1 MKNSGTRRRARTPPP
16 APKHLSAEARRW
28 WAALQEENDIA
39 DQAGLL
45 LLQSALEAFDR
56 MKAAQQAIKKDGL
69 TFADRFGQLR
79 INPATT
85 VERDSRAA
93 MLAALRALNLDLEP
107 PPSGAHQ

>member
-1 MKNSGTRRRARTPPP
+1 VTRRRVKAAPP

-28 WAALQEENDIA
+28 WDSLQEENDIA

-56 MKAAQQAIKKDGL
+56 MKAAQAAIKNDGL
-69 TFADRFGQLR
+69 TFKDRFGQLR
-79 INPATT
+79 VNPATV

-93 MLAALRALNLDLEP
+93 MLSALKSLNLDIEP
-107 PPSGAHQ
+107 PASGRQ